1 MGITE
6 IFNNYLDLIFKW
18 LVDWD
23 PLGGLIVI
31 TFIMTLVVT
40 LIYKYATDQE
50 VMKSIKEETKEIQK
64 KIKSL
69 KDHPE
74 QVMKHNKELM
84 EKQLAMFKQSLKPMI
99 ITLLPVLLLFTWL
112 RTTYTPIV
120 EEQGKLFIG
129 LGWLGTYILFS
140 IVFNLILR
148 KLLKVH

>member
-1 MGITE
+1 MVLKE
-6 IFNNYLDLIFKW
+6 FFDLIFGW
-18 LVDWD
+18 LVEFN
-23 PLGGLIVI
+23 PLAAMIII

-69 KDHPE
+69 KDQPE
-74 QVMKHNKELM
+74 QIMKHNKELM
-84 EKQLAMFKQSLKPMI
+84 EKQLVMFKQSLKPMI
-99 ITLLPVLLLFTWL
+99 ITLLPILLLFTWL

-120 EEQGKLFIG
+120 EEHGKLFIG
-129 LGWLGTYILFS
+129 LGWLGTYIIFS
-140 IVFNLILR
+140 IAFNILLR